1 MHPNPSFRR
10 VEQAETLKFIRA
22 HGFAT
27 LSINGNN
34 GPLLAH
40 VPFWVDE
47 TATRV
52 EAHLARSNPIL
63 RAIKDAPQ
71 KAVLSIMGPH
81 SYISPDWYEIDD
93 QVPTWNYVAAHL
105 CGDLTIEP
113 GESLP
118 DHLNRLSNRFED
130 QLEGPN
136 WTMDKVDP
144 EALNRMLRMIVPIS
158 MSGISIEATW
168 KLGQNKDTQARQAAG
183 QAVRDRGIGNGLSDL
198 AELMLTPPKDAPRDN
213 AD

>member
-10 VEQAETLKFIRA
+10 VEQAETLNFIKA
-22 HGFAT
+22 HGFGT
-27 LSINGNN
+27 LTINGAD

-40 VPFWVDE
+40 VPFWVNE

-52 EAHLARSNPIL
+52 EAHLARSNSIL
-63 RAIKDAPQ
+63 RALKDGPQ

-81 SYISPDWYEIDD
+81 SYVSPDWYEIED

-105 CGDLTIEP
+105 RGDLGLEP
-113 GESLP
+113 SESLP
-118 DHLNRLSNRFED
+118 DHLDRLSKRFED

-168 KLGQNKDTQARQAAG
+168 KLGQNKDAGPRQSAG
-183 QAVRDRGIGNGLSDL
+183 SEVRRQGIGIGLNDL
-198 AELMLTPPKDAPRDN
+198 ADLMQSPPKDAPRDN
-213 AD
+213 SD